1 MTPDELTTAT
11 TSEAAPL
18 TAESGVWSG
27 VGVAVR
33 LG

>member
-11 TSEAAPL
+11 TSEASPL
-18 TAESGVWSG
+18 TTESGVWCSG
-27 VGVAVR
+27 LVAVT